1 MAPRI
6 AAEIGSSW
14 SFYALGKVAEVKLTT
29 VDLICY
35 GNTAGRGFKPYT
47 HFDMN
52 ARFEARPD
60 PKDGRPGKYLTDTGI
75 DIDAVL
81 CQVGFNQAGKT
92 IKAGDKEAITK
103 AIKENEDAGSDM
115 EDEGDSDME

>member
-1 MAPRI
+1 
-6 AAEIGSSW
+6 
-14 SFYALGKVAEVKLTT
+14 
-29 VDLICY
+29 
-35 GNTAGRGFKPYT
+35 
-47 HFDMN
+47 MN

-75 DIDAVL
+75 DFDAVL

-115 EDEGDSDME
+115 EDEGDSDTE